1 MQLRATWRQKW
12 PRRNNKSS
20 GSAPS
25 RRQPRRD
32 ARRCNIYH
40 ILLPKLELRGTVRL
54 AWQPPLKNF
63 KHALTHEL
71 SSSSRSLLGLFHQK
85 YIVCWSKNNLLCAW
99 IFLLRVFTPFYEFMA
114 ALILPKPHD
123 SRVSAICHWIQVIN
137 LFKSAMIRSLQAQTL
152 SIRWAIVQ
160 SLQLVSF
167 WLLRTRRFE

>member
-1 MQLRATWRQKW
+1 MEISNYSFSFTIFMQLRATWRQKW
-12 PRRNNKSS
+12 PCRNNKSS

-85 YIVCWSKNNLLCAW
+85 YIVCWSETAKITSCVLEYSSSECLHLFMNLW
-99 IFLLRVFTPFYEFMA
+99 LRLSCPNLMIAEY
-114 ALILPKPHD
+114 LP
-123 SRVSAICHWIQVIN
+123 SATEY
-137 LFKSAMIRSLQAQTL
+137 KS
-152 SIRWAIVQ
+152 
-160 SLQLVSF
+160 
-167 WLLRTRRFE
+167 